1 MIGGCS
7 DVGRVGCP
15 SHTLQDNDEPKP
27 LRNAM
32 VSNGPMQGMVASS
45 KAAADMVSMIFEAE
59 AIPELMTATAN
70 SDGDWIDVE
79 FEVALDSGCTDNV
92 CHQGDVPGYL
102 IEASAGSRCG
112 QGFLVG
118 NGERVPNTG
127 QAHLSLQTDGEV
139 KNAIKTTFQIAKVSR
154 PLMSVGRLCDVG
166 LKVVFDESRARVLDK
181 DGYEACAFERQPG
194 GLYIA
199 RFRLKKPPPA
209 EPFGRQ
215 GR

>member
-1 MIGGCS
+1 MSEPDMPGHVDSEDDGEDESSPSVVYEPPITSQFHVDITTVPANSPTPSDCRPSGGLCKPLSGQSSSGYSRRTMIGGCS

-15 SHTLQDNDEPKP
+15 LHTLQDNNEPKP

-59 AIPELMTATAN
+59 ALPEVMTATAN
-70 SDGDWIDVE
+70 ADGDWIDVE

-112 QGFLVG
+112 Q
-118 NGERVPNTG
+118 
-127 QAHLSLQTDGEV
+127 
-139 KNAIKTTFQIAKVSR
+139 
-154 PLMSVGRLCDVG
+154 
-166 LKVVFDESRARVLDK
+166 
-181 DGYEACAFERQPG
+181 
-194 GLYIA
+194 
-199 RFRLKKPPPA
+199 
-209 EPFGRQ
+209 
-215 GR
+215 